1 MNSVQFRNVNSGL
14 LQYTFINYLII
25 SVGQKFGNH
34 LSSSGPGLVKRFLSR
49 CWRGTVIL
57 TEIEELTANKAHCH
71 GCCWEVP
78 VQPYW
83 LLVEG
88 FSFSPFGSLETDRKG
103 KREKGGRGAATDHR
117 KHSGIAQ
124 HTCIVA
130 QFWRS
135 GVLKSLGWQGCS
147 SWRLGYNPLPWIF
160 FQL

>member
-88 FSFSPFGSLETDRKG
+88 FSFSPHGSRHRVDYLHDMAVGFFFQSTRHKAKG
-103 KREKGGRGAATDHR
+103 KEKAL
-117 KHSGIAQ
+117 
-124 HTCIVA
+124 
-130 QFWRS
+130 FM
-135 GVLKSLGWQGCS
+135 
-147 SWRLGYNPLPWIF
+147 F
-160 FQL
+160 